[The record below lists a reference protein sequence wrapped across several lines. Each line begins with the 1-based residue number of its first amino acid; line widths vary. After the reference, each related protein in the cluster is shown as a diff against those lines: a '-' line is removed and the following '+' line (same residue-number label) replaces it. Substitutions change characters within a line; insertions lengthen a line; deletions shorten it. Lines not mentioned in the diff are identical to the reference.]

1 MSQVKMLAPVPATTE
16 LLKEQLLARNHDLF
30 PPVVLQ
36 SYIVRL
42 EGYAEIDREDTIL
55 DVEHVIHDIK
65 QAPYAFA
72 PYINMYL
79 FEGATYATM
88 DDLLDYVMGYGC
100 HLYTDTENKI
110 IYFTVD

>member
-1 MSQVKMLAPVPATTE
+1 MSRVKMLAPVPATIE

-55 DVEHVIHDIK
+55 DVEDVIRDIK

-79 FEGATYATM
+79 FEGRPTLRWTTCWIMLWIMA
-88 DDLLDYVMGYGC
+88 VI
-100 HLYTDTENKI
+100 YTQI
-110 IYFTVD
+110 

>member
-55 DVEHVIHDIK
+55 DVEDVIHDIK
-65 QAPYAFA
+65 QSPYAFA

-100 HLYTDTENKI
+100 HLYTDIENKI